1 MTKTV
6 VALIYDFDK
15 TLATDDMQAFSFIPN
30 LGMTSAEFWKE
41 TGDFA
46 KKTGTESTL
55 AYLHTMI
62 KECKEKG
69 VQLFMP
75 DLRYCG
81 DNAAMIASQGYYEF
95 LAGHT
100 ADETLNAYANMSI
113 EENPF

>member
-30 LGMTSAEFWKE
+30 LGMTSAKFWKE

-62 KECKEKG
+62 KECKEK
-69 VQLFMP
+69 LLP
-75 DLRYCG
+75 L
-81 DNAAMIASQGYYEF
+81 
-95 LAGHT
+95 
-100 ADETLNAYANMSI
+100 I
-113 EENPF
+113 EEYEEKYGPLRKEANTANKWQWVKNPWPWDNEEDL

>member
-46 KKTGTESTL
+46 KKKKVSILLKNTYIVLEKALSF
-55 AYLHTMI
+55 M
-62 KECKEKG
+62 KE
-69 VQLFMP
+69 F
-75 DLRYCG
+75 
-81 DNAAMIASQGYYEF
+81 
-95 LAGHT
+95 
-100 ADETLNAYANMSI
+100 
-113 EENPF
+113 

>member
-46 KKTGTESTL
+46 KKTGTEST
-55 AYLHTMI
+55 
-62 KECKEKG
+62 
-69 VQLFMP
+69 
-75 DLRYCG
+75 
-81 DNAAMIASQGYYEF
+81 
-95 LAGHT
+95 
-100 ADETLNAYANMSI
+100 
-113 EENPF
+113 